1 MGLGIVVG
9 VAALVVMRSIGTG
22 AQQDMLAKIER
33 LFSAGSIW
41 VVNSS
46 AAMHGG
52 VQKLGQLSLE
62 DVAALEDEIEEI
74 IDVSPILST
83 GGIEVRSAL
92 ANRTSLVI
100 GTTEREEYVG
110 DRGVVAGEFFTAA
123 EVRSS
128 ARVAL
133 IGLTAA
139 EALFGDDDPVGQQVQ
154 IAGAPFRIKGVL
166 ERFGADPHGMDRDD
180 EIHIPITTLMR
191 RVVNVDTISRV
202 KVLVSSTEAVEP
214 TVDRIADVLR
224 ARHGLS
230 DDTPDDFAMYTP
242 TQVQE
247 RVKEAN
253 RVVTVYLPATA
264 GIALIVAA
272 LVIANIMLISV
283 RERIP
288 EIGLRKAVGATD
300 RQISGQFLLEGLTVT
315 LISAALGTGLAAAVL
330 GALGHMSGGGA
341 SMTADSA
348 ILGFLAA
355 LVVGAS
361 AAFFPARQAARQE
374 PVDALR

>member
-1 MGLGIVVG
+1 MGLGIMVG
-9 VAALVVMRSIGTG
+9 VAALVVTRSIGTG

-83 GGIEVRSAL
+83 GGIEVRSPL

-139 EALFGDDDPVGQQVQ
+139 EALFGADDPVGQQVQ

-191 RVVNVDTISRV
+191 RVVNVETISRV

-214 TVDRIADVLR
+214 NVDRIADVLR

>member
-1 MGLGIVVG
+1 
-9 VAALVVMRSIGTG
+9 
-22 AQQDMLAKIER
+22 
-33 LFSAGSIW
+33 
-41 VVNSS
+41 
-46 AAMHGG
+46 
-52 VQKLGQLSLE
+52 
-62 DVAALEDEIEEI
+62 
-74 IDVSPILST
+74 
-83 GGIEVRSAL
+83 
-92 ANRTSLVI
+92 
-100 GTTEREEYVG
+100 
-110 DRGVVAGEFFTAA
+110 
-123 EVRSS
+123 
-128 ARVAL
+128 
-133 IGLTAA
+133 
-139 EALFGDDDPVGQQVQ
+139 
-154 IAGAPFRIKGVL
+154 
-166 ERFGADPHGMDRDD
+166 
-180 EIHIPITTLMR
+180 MR
-191 RVVNVDTISRV
+191 RVVNVDTISRL

-253 RVVTVYLPATA
+253 RVLTVYLPATA